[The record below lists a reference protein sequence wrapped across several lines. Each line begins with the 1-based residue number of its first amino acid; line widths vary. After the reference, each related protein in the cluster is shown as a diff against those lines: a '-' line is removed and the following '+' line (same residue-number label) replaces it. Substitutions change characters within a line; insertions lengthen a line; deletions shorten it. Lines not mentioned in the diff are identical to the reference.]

1 MNKSMLLKEAIAL
14 LNKIPE
20 DKMPQALEAVK
31 AMIVSLASMVPSM
44 TPEEYQIYL
53 DSVPD
58 DEEEL
63 TPEEIAAID
72 EGEKAFNEGRTYSW
86 EETRKELESR
96 VSDHTCHCNS
106 AEERCLSL
114 NIKPLMGKNS
124 ELMKG
129 YMP

>member
-1 MNKSMLLKEAIAL
+1 MNKSILLKEAIVL

-31 AMIVSLASMVPSM
+31 AMIVCLASMVPSM
-44 TPEEYQIYL
+44 TPEEYQVYL
-53 DSVPD
+53 DSVPY

-86 EETRKELESR
+86 EVTRKELE
-96 VSDHTCHCNS
+96 
-106 AEERCLSL
+106 
-114 NIKPLMGKNS
+114 I
-124 ELMKG
+124 
-129 YMP
+129 